1 MLHQTRKEETNLV
14 QFIASMTSFLA
25 WLQMPSLI
33 LAALA
38 VCVAGYCWKIGGQD
52 GRRMAKGILIGAG
65 VGLVL
70 VNGSL
75 AIVTSVNS
83 NISF

>member
-1 MLHQTRKEETNLV
+1 ME
-14 QFIASMTSFLA
+14 QFIASMTSFLS

-38 VCVAGYCWKIGGQD
+38 ICVAGYFWKLGGQD

-65 VGLVL
+65 VGLLL
-70 VNGSL
+70 VNGAL
-75 AIVTSVNS
+75 AIATSVNT